1 MDAGGEVVCPDG
13 GATDG
18 APLVGVL
25 VGGAVVVVGGDV
37 VVVVVVGGRER
48 PADCPLGDDE
58 HAAAITVSRASVPA
72 TASLERARTGFTR
85 GRLS

>member
-1 MDAGGEVVCPDG
+1 MDAGGDVVCPAE

-18 APLVGVL
+18 APVVGVL

-37 VVVVVVGGRER
+37 VVVVAGRTR
-48 PADCPLGDDE
+48 PADCPLGDDV

-72 TASLERARTGFTR
+72 TAGLERARTGFTR

>member
-1 MDAGGEVVCPDG
+1 MDAGSEVVCPVG

-18 APLVGVL
+18 ALLVGVL

-37 VVVVVVGGRER
+37 VVVVLGGGGRR
-48 PADCPLGDDE
+48 ADCPLGDDE
-58 HAAAITVSRASVPA
+58 HAAAITVNRTSVPA
-72 TASLERARTGFTR
+72 TTSLERARTGSTR